1 MGWLYLTGIVLLAL
15 VFFVVQGLGSGDP
28 PGTDPDDP
36 DAPRDYQWGDELYE
50 YSYRH
55 PWDDEL

>member
-1 MGWLYLTGIVLLAL
+1 MGWLYLIGIIALAL
-15 VFFVVQGLGSGDP
+15 VFLGVQSLGSEQP
-28 PGTDPDDP
+28 PPDDDP
-36 DAPRDYQWGDELYE
+36 EQRPYQWGDELHE

>member
-1 MGWLYLTGIVLLAL
+1 MGWLYVLGIITLAVVFL
-15 VFFVVQGLGSGDP
+15 VMLSLGRGDVA
-28 PGTDPDDP
+28 PDDDDSEGP
-36 DAPRDYQWGDELYE
+36 KDYRWGDELHE